1 MLQTELWV
9 ANYTRNPNVNPTDIR
24 GWPQGWLFHQY
35 TDRRDLPGINTGGVD
50 SNVFDGTLA
59 DLNALRFSTPIPE
72 PSTLALAASGLALL
86 GGRRRHF
93 A

>member
-9 ANYTRNPNVNPTDIR
+9 ANYTRNPNENPTDIR

-50 SNVFDGTLA
+50 SNVFDGTLT
-59 DLNALRFSTPIPE
+59 DLNALRFATPIPE
-72 PSTLALAASGLALL
+72 PAGLFTLAGLTLLAGS
-86 GGRRRHF
+86 RR